1 MLFSKRSLPSTSFLV
16 VIGLVHGFLS
26 ACASAPAVPVV
37 PQQME
42 DGVEFSLVLPNVQ
55 SVAVVGDFND
65 WSHTA
70 DLLGREDGD
79 RWSGV
84 VPLASGEHVFMFV
97 VNGEQWVVPPMA
109 EDYVDDG
116 FGQKNGVVVVREE

>member
-1 MLFSKRSLPSTSFLV
+1 MLFSKRSLPSTSCLV
-16 VIGLVHGFLS
+16 VVGLVHGLLS

-70 DLLGREDGD
+70 DLLAREDGD

-84 VPLASGEHVFMFV
+84 VPLSSGEHVFMFV
-97 VNGEQWVVPPMA
+97 VNGDQWVVPPLA

-116 FGQKNGVVVVREE
+116 FGQKNGVVVVR